1 MNIQKVEIIL
11 RALQLGSL
19 TKAAKEYLYTPSAI
33 SHILDAVEEEIGT
46 KIIKRTYKGIEIE
59 SGCEEIIEE
68 LKQLVNKEKH
78 IYKLVSDRKKGKE
91 TINIATYSSISKY
104 VLPRIIKG
112 FKEKFPYIDINI
124 IVEDQLKE
132 IYDSGYADIL
142 FGEKYEKSDS
152 LWEELIKDPYVA
164 VLPAEQNTG
173 KGEIFREELYDK
185 TFIMIIGNTVSSYME
200 KEKMHDVIHINSHD
214 DSSVLQMVKEGMGAA
229 IVPLLSVKKESG
241 IILRK
246 LNPDLSRVLG
256 IIYRKNDF
264 KKKKHI
270 KNFVEYIREFKLK

>member
-59 SGCEEIIEE
+59 DGCEEIIEE

-124 IVEDQLKE
+124 IVEDKLKE

-229 IVPLLSVKKESG
+229 IVPLLSVKKENG

-246 LNPDLSRVLG
+246 LNPNLSRVLG
-256 IIYRKNDF
+256 IIYRKKDF

>member
-19 TKAAKEYLYTPSAI
+19 AKAAKEYLYTPSAI

-59 SGCEEIIEE
+59 DGCEEIIEE

-104 VLPRIIKG
+104 ILPRIIKG

-124 IVEDQLKE
+124 IVEDKLKE

-164 VLPAEQNTG
+164 VLPAEQNTE
-173 KGEIFREELYDK
+173 KGEILREELYNK

-229 IVPLLSVKKESG
+229 IVPSLSVKNESG
-241 IILRK
+241 VILRK